1 MFDNLISYAFNEL
14 VNRGLVCINWELNEH
29 KEPAGS
35 HVCLLAC
42 RTSTIDYQILY
53 GGREISISVYWNTT
67 NDKKDGECRL
77 LFYVELEK
85 GKHILIPLRYGSMV
99 KYCSVKARSE
109 LLALDYCALVGGVTF
124 ERKLRTLNTG

>member
-1 MFDNLISYAFNEL
+1 MFDNLIAYAFNEL
-14 VNRGLVCINWELNEH
+14 VIRGLVCLNWEQNEH

-35 HVCLLAC
+35 HVCLLAG
-42 RTSTIDYQILY
+42 RASTIDYQILY
-53 GGREISISVYWNTT
+53 GGREISINVKWNT

-85 GKHILIPLRYGSMV
+85 GKHILIPLRHGSMV

-124 ERKLRTLNTG
+124 ERKARSPNTG

>member
-1 MFDNLISYAFNEL
+1 MFNNLIAYAFNEL
-14 VNRGLVCINWELNEH
+14 VSRGFVDLNWKLNEH

-35 HVCLLAC
+35 HVCLLAG
-42 RTSTIDYQILY
+42 RPSTINYQILY
-53 GGREISISVYWNTT
+53 SGREISINVKWNT

-85 GKHILIPLRYGSMV
+85 GKHVLIPLKHVSMV

-109 LLALDYCALVGGVTF
+109 LLALDSCAPVGGVTF
-124 ERKLRTLNTG
+124 KRKLRTQNTG